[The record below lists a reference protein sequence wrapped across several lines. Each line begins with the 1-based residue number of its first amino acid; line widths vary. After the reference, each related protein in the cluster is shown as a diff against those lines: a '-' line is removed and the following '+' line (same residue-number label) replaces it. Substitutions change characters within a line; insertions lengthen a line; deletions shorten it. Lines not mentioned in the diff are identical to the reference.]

1 MDGEI
6 GSQPQPITLGW
17 ARKGPLLIYA
27 DAANDAQYLCLVRVL
42 TPPGFARW
50 RPGFRAFWGCPP
62 QAARHGSG
70 P

>member
-27 DAANDAQYLCLVRVL
+27 DAANDAQ
-42 TPPGFARW
+42 
-50 RPGFRAFWGCPP
+50 
-62 QAARHGSG
+62 
-70 P
+70 